1 MCMSVCLY
9 VCMCTR
15 GYKVLDPLEL
25 ELQMIESYHVG
36 IRNQTWVLGLL
47 QEKQVLLTTEWFF

>member
-47 QEKQVLLTTEWFF
+47 QEKQVLLTTE

>member
-1 MCMSVCLY
+1 MTVDGY
-9 VCMCTR
+9 VFVSAGTHGGWKR
-15 GYKVLDPLEL
+15 VLDPLEL

-47 QEKQVLLTTEWFF
+47 QEKQVLLTTE